1 MTQTI
6 ALLLRM
12 CGADSEQFHLN
23 GAPIAL
29 HGIHLVLPISHL
41 CNKLTEHDL

>member
-29 HGIHLVLPISHL
+29 HGIPLPRVTYQPPL
-41 CNKLTEHDL
+41 Q